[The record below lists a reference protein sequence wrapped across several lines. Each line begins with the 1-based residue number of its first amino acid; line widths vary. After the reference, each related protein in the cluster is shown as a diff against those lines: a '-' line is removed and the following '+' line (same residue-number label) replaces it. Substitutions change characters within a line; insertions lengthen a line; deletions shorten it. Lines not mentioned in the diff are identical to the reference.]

1 MRIISPFKDYYDCH
15 QAYDQDRETLFIRK
29 EENLGPGL
37 GEWFT
42 ESCRGR
48 DTFLWR
54 DNSLAGLVI
63 VAGKAYPYRTYYV
76 QGEEFFAFSP
86 RKESDWLFTLQFTL
100 PSECLKY
107 PIVDIRKRECRKPH
121 TAVTNLNLLQMG
133 FQKVVPSW
141 QIYQDLIMFFANLS
155 NPEKEMA
162 KLSDESLAIKH
173 GFDKWSFRRRK

>member
-15 QAYDQDRETLFIRK
+15 QATDQDRETMFIRK
-29 EENLGPGL
+29 EESLGPKL

-48 DTFLWR
+48 DGVLWR
-54 DNSLAGLVI
+54 DTSREGLLV
-63 VAGKAYPYRTYYV
+63 VAKKVYPYHL
-76 QGEEFFAFSP
+76 QGDKSFAFSP
-86 RKESDWLFTLQFTL
+86 KNESDWLFTTKFTL
-100 PSECLKY
+100 PGECLTY
-107 PIVDIRKRECRKPH
+107 PIIDIRKRDYCEPH